1 VAERTPSVRPIVA
14 AAVAG
19 SGLDVVDGA
28 RVDGEQVGAERV
40 DAGEEVG
47 LAGAGDTQDGDEG
60 RDADGDAQDGQA
72 GADAAGAQPD
82 GADREQVARS

>member
-1 VAERTPSVRPIVA
+1 VRPIVA